1 MKNFFKNIFCSIGG
15 LRVICIISTV
25 VAIALG
31 VLLLIPDKEEVT
43 LPTDTQSEVSTPD
56 NQEDT
61 TGKIYYN
68 EGALG
73 QMWISVLPNVPKSNV
88 AKYSFRE
95 TDEGYKYYINSEGE
109 KTSMIGIDVSYYQGE
124 IDWQK
129 VKAAGIEYAIL
140 RCGLRGYETGELRV
154 DTKFHEYIKG
164 ANDAGIPVGVY
175 FFSQAISPEE
185 AKEEAGFVLDQIKGY
200 KIDFPIVYDWETIG
214 EDTARTNHVSPDM
227 LTDCTVAFCEEIK
240 AAGFTPMYYT
250 NRNIGYRKL
259 DLSKLC
265 DYDLWIADFNE
276 YPSFYYKYTMWQ
288 YSYTG
293 RVDGIE
299 NDVDLNVCFKNYA
312 EENPDRLS

>member
-15 LRVICIISTV
+15 LRAICIISTV

-31 VLLLIPDKEEVT
+31 VLLLIPEKEEVT

-56 NQEDT
+56 TQEET
-61 TGKIYYN
+61 AGKIYYN

-73 QMWISVLPNVPKSNV
+73 QMWISVLPNVPKSNI

-95 TDEGYKYYINSEGE
+95 TDDGYKYYINSDGE

-164 ANDAGIPVGVY
+164 ANEAGIPVGVY

-185 AKEEAGFVLDQIKGY
+185 AREEAGFVLDQIKGY

-214 EDTARTNHVSPDM
+214 EDTARTNHVSPDT

>member
-1 MKNFFKNIFCSIGG
+1 MKNFFKSIFCSIGG
-15 LRVICIISTV
+15 LRAICIISTV

-56 NQEDT
+56 TQEET
-61 TGKIYYN
+61 AGKIYYN

-73 QMWISVLPNVPKSNV
+73 QMWISVLPNVPKSNI

-95 TDEGYKYYINSEGE
+95 TDDGYKYYINSDGE

-164 ANDAGIPVGVY
+164 ANEAGIPVGVY

-185 AKEEAGFVLDQIKGY
+185 AREEAGFVLDQIKGY

>member
-15 LRVICIISTV
+15 LRAICIISTV

-31 VLLLIPDKEEVT
+31 VLLLIPEKEEVT

-56 NQEDT
+56 TQEET
-61 TGKIYYN
+61 AGKIYYN
-68 EGALG
+68 EGSLG
-73 QMWISVLPNVPKSNV
+73 QMWISVLPNVPKSNI

-95 TDEGYKYYINSEGE
+95 TDDGYKYYINSEGE

-164 ANDAGIPVGVY
+164 ANEAGIPVGVY

-185 AKEEAGFVLDQIKGY
+185 AREEAGFVLDQIKGY